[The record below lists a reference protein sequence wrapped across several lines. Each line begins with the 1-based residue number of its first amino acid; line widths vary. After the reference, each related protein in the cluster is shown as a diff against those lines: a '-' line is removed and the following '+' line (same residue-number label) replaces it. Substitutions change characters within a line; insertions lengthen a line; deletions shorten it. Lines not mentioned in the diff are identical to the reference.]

1 MSGMPNEPSPDLPAP
16 MTTEQKIA
24 RRIAICLVLPW
35 AVVWS
40 AALHLIRDPRNAWRL
55 IHMDAHDQIEITKD
69 AWTRW
74 WQF

>member
-1 MSGMPNEPSPDLPAP
+1 

-35 AVVWS
+35 AMVSS
-40 AALHLIRDPRNAWRL
+40 AVLHLVREPRNAWRL
-55 IHMDAHDQIEITKD
+55 IRLDGREQIEITKN

-74 WQF
+74 WEF